1 MSSVLLCKVTNL
13 FTDMESSMLLETQSV
28 LSCWKPQSILC
39 CCRHGVFC
47 VATDVVCCYR
57 HGVFCVATDV
67 VCCYRHGVFCVATD
81 VVCCYRHGVF
91 LCCYRHGVFLCC
103 YRHKVYKVFCVVT
116 DMKCFVLLQTWS
128 VLCSYR
134 HGVFCVATDMECF
147 VLVWTW
153 SVLCSY
159 GHGVFC
165 VLTDAEPPVFANCP
179 SAVREVSYLSSA
191 FFSEPVASDNVM
203 VSELSVTPND
213 YRVSNVIQ
221 TDLQVSYVARDH
233 AANIGSCV
241 VNIRV
246 KGKESLLVFSCLV
259 LT

>member
-1 MSSVLLCKVTNL
+1 MECFVLLQMWCVVTGMECFVL
-13 FTDMESSMLLETQSV
+13 LQMWCVVTGMECFVLLQMWCVVTDMECFCVVTNMECFCVVTDTKCTECFVLLQTWSV
-28 LSCWKPQSILC
+28 L
-39 CCRHGVFC
+39 
-47 VATDVVCCYR
+47 CCYR
-57 HGVFCVATDV
+57 HGVFCV
-67 VCCYRHGVFCVATD
+67 
-81 VVCCYRHGVF
+81 
-91 LCCYRHGVFLCC
+91 L
-103 YRHKVYKVFCVVT
+103 T
-116 DMKCFVLLQTWS
+116 DMECFVLLWTWS

-134 HGVFCVATDMECF
+134 HGVFCV
-147 VLVWTW
+147 
-153 SVLCSY
+153 
-159 GHGVFC
+159 
-165 VLTDAEPPVFANCP
+165 LTDTEPPIFANCP

-213 YRVSNVIQ
+213 YRVSDVIQ

>member
-1 MSSVLLCKVTNL
+1 M
-13 FTDMESSMLLETQSV
+13 
-28 LSCWKPQSILC
+28 
-39 CCRHGVFC
+39 
-47 VATDVVCCYR
+47 
-57 HGVFCVATDV
+57 
-67 VCCYRHGVFCVATD
+67 
-81 VVCCYRHGVF
+81 
-91 LCCYRHGVFLCC
+91 
-103 YRHKVYKVFCVVT
+103 
-116 DMKCFVLLQTWS
+116 
-128 VLCSYR
+128 
-134 HGVFCVATDMECF
+134 
-147 VLVWTW
+147 
-153 SVLCSY
+153 
-159 GHGVFC
+159 FC
-165 VLTDAEPPVFANCP
+165 VLTDTEPPIFANCP

-213 YRVSNVIQ
+213 YRVSDVIQ